1 MALSGICLI
10 TSNIHALSHVSG
22 IQEWHLC
29 YLMPLPVCFLCYACF
44 HCVSSAVRSLPQGCL
59 WCSWLSTPLGN
70 TLSPLWCW
78 QSRLPPPPLSVPST
92 GHNPCRQHAE
102 MHTHTHKTTSF
113 QFCPCWSYMQS
124 EKLTVRQ
131 SSSEWE
137 RLRRHRAST
146 VRDGAPSP
154 TGRPLVLTRN
164 VSIRMKSAG
173 RRFPA
178 YSGSTDDGSA
188 PWPRLGRSVS
198 SGVEHSR
205 WNHVSCS

>member
-1 MALSGICLI
+1 MWVEYKSGIYATWCHFLYV
-10 TSNIHALSHVSG
+10 SYVMHVFIVSVVRFAVFHKAVCDVVDFQHLLVILFLHSG
-22 IQEWHLC
+22 VDSPGYHLHPSLC
-29 YLMPLPVCFLCYACF
+29 PVLDIIPAD
-44 HCVSSAVRSLPQGCL
+44 
-59 WCSWLSTPLGN
+59 STPK
-70 TLSPLWCW
+70 C
-78 QSRLPPPPLSVPST
+78 
-92 GHNPCRQHAE
+92 
-102 MHTHTHKTTSF
+102 THTHKTISF

-131 SSSEWE
+131 SSSEWG